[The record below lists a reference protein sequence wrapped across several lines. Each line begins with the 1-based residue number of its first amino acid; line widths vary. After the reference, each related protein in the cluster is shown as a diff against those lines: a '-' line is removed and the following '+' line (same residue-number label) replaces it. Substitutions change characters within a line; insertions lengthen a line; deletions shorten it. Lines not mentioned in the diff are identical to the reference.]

1 MVYKV
6 YVVCIGS
13 KEHVFVLLGFSSD
26 GHEWTDGQS
35 SGSFFKRSN

>member
-13 KEHVFVLLGFSSD
+13 KEYVFVQLGFSSD
-26 GHEWTDGQS
+26 GPEWTDGQS
-35 SGSFFKRSN
+35 RGSFF